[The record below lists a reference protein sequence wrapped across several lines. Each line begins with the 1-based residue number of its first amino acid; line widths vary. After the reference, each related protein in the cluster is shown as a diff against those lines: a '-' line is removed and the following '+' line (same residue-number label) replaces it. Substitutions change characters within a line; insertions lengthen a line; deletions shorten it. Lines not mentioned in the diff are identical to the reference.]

1 MLPPF
6 FSFNLSP
13 PSGIATF
20 TALRAIRRFRR
31 QHCSRS
37 SDPDKFTFLL
47 HFQNFSIIELPL
59 DHMACGIRELHA
71 TPTMFA
77 IYRWKNSI

>member
-6 FSFNLSP
+6 LNFNLSS
-13 PSGIATF
+13 PSGIATC
-20 TALRAIRRFRR
+20 TALSAIRRFRR

-47 HFQNFSIIELPL
+47 HFLNFSSVFVEILK
-59 DHMACGIRELHA
+59 GIKGCF
-71 TPTMFA
+71 M
-77 IYRWKNSI
+77 